1 MAGRHGNKGVISR
14 VLPEEDMPFLPAG
27 RPLHICLN
35 PLGVPSRMNIGQVLE
50 VHLGWAAS
58 ELGWHIATPVFDGAQ
73 DVEIEEC
80 LEKAGYSRDGKTVLY
95 DGRTGEPFDNRV
107 TVGYMYILKLHH
119 LVDDKIHARSTGPYS
134 LVTQQPLGG
143 KAQFGGQRFGE
154 MEVWALEAY
163 GSAHTLQEILTV
175 KSDDVVGRVKT
186 YEAIVKGDNIPQPGI
201 PESFKVL
208 IKELQAL
215 CLDVKLLDET
225 LGEIKLKDSVYEE
238 LEDLEVNIEG
248 SEDVVPP
255 TPEIEPLEEVEIDEV
270 DVGDI
275 LLVKTGAKIPVDGT
289 VLTGEGYINEA
300 SITGEAVPVS
310 KKKDSGVYAGTILE
324 NGTIQI
330 TADRVGENT
339 TFGKSI
345 ELVEEAQ
352 DSKSEAER
360 FIDRFSKYYTPA
372 VLVLSFIVWIFSRDI
387 ELAITI
393 LVLGCPGALVIGV
406 PVSNV
411 AGIGNGARH
420 GVLLKGSEVISD
432 FSRLDTMVFDKT
444 GTLTIGNPKV
454 ADKEIYA
461 DNVDEVLGY
470 LASVEKES
478 DHPLAK
484 AIVEYIGDIKLY
496 TVEKTDVVKGG
507 GIVAHVEGHKVAV
520 GNVALMEQE
529 NILLSE
535 KARADIARFEKN
547 GNSLVLT
554 SVDGELKALM
564 GIRDQIRPGV
574 IDDLKKLKKLGV
586 KNLVVLSGDNQ
597 GTVDLVARELGLT
610 EAHGHMLPEDKATY
624 IKELQEKGQ
633 IVAFVGDGVNDSP
646 SLALAQI
653 GIAMGNGTD
662 VAIETSDVVLMNSD
676 FSRLPHALGLSKATA
691 NNMLQNIIIAVGVVL
706 VLLASVF
713 FSEWMNMSIGM
724 LVHEASILVVILNGM
739 RLLHYKLRK

>member
-1 MAGRHGNKGVISR
+1 MQRFILSKKNQITAVSAILIVIGFTAGLGFKNENIAAWSLIIASILGILPIAIQAYQALR
-14 VLPEEDMPFLPAG
+14 VKVVSID
-27 RPLHICLN
+27 
-35 PLGVPSRMNIGQVLE
+35 VL
-50 VHLGWAAS
+50 
-58 ELGWHIATPVFDGAQ
+58 
-73 DVEIEEC
+73 
-80 LEKAGYSRDGKTVLY
+80 
-95 DGRTGEPFDNRV
+95 V
-107 TVGYMYILKLHH
+107 TVA
-119 LVDDKIHARSTGPYS
+119 VTGAFIIKNFEES
-134 LVTQQPLGG
+134 
-143 KAQFGGQRFGE
+143 
-154 MEVWALEAY
+154 
-163 GSAHTLQEILTV
+163 
-175 KSDDVVGRVKT
+175 
-186 YEAIVKGDNIPQPGI
+186 AIVTFLFLFGAYLEERTLNKTR
-201 PESFKVL
+201 SA
-208 IKELQAL
+208 IKELTEMAPESAL
-215 CLDVKLLDET
+215 KQMDN
-225 LGEIKLKDSVYEE
+225 GEF
-238 LEDLEVNIEG
+238 
-248 SEDVVPP
+248 
-255 TPEIEPLEEVEIDEV
+255 EEVEVDEV

-275 LLVKTGAKIPVDGT
+275 LLVKTGAKVPVDGT
-289 VLTGEGYINEA
+289 VLTGEGHINEA

-310 KKKDSGVYAGTILE
+310 KKKDSKVFAGTILE

-330 TADRVGENT
+330 VADRVGEDT
-339 TFGKSI
+339 TFGKII

-372 VLVLSFIVWIFSRDI
+372 VLILSIVVWIFSRNI

-420 GVLLKGSEVISD
+420 GVLLKGSEVIND
-432 FSRLDTMVFDKT
+432 FSRVDTIVFDKT

-461 DNVDEVLGY
+461 DNEDEVLGY

-484 AIVEYIGDIKLY
+484 AVVEYIGETKLY
-496 TVEKTDVVKGG
+496 TVDKTDVVKGG
-507 GIVAHVEGHKVAV
+507 GIVADVEGHRVAV
-520 GNVALMEQE
+520 GNVALMEKE
-529 NILLSE
+529 NVRLSE
-535 KARADIARFEKN
+535 KARADIARFEEN

-574 IDDLKKLKKLGV
+574 KEDLNRLKRLGV

-610 EAHGHMLPEDKATY
+610 EAHGHMLPQDKSAY
-624 IKELQEKGQ
+624 IKQLQAKGK

-653 GIAMGNGTD
+653 GIAMGSGTD

-676 FSRLPHALGLSKATA
+676 FSRLPHALGLTKAIA
-691 NNMLQNIIIAVGVVL
+691 RNMRQNIFIAVGVVL

-724 LVHEASILVVILNGM
+724 LAHEASILVVILNGM
-739 RLLHYKLRK
+739 RLLRYKLRF

>member
-1 MAGRHGNKGVISR
+1 MNMQKLILGRKNHITIVSAILIIIAYVSKLGFQNEPIAIWSLIIASVLGVIPIAIQAYQALR
-14 VLPEEDMPFLPAG
+14 VKVVS
-27 RPLHICLN
+27 I
-35 PLGVPSRMNIGQVLE
+35 
-50 VHLGWAAS
+50 
-58 ELGWHIATPVFDGAQ
+58 
-73 DVEIEEC
+73 DV
-80 LEKAGYSRDGKTVLY
+80 
-95 DGRTGEPFDNRV
+95 
-107 TVGYMYILKLHH
+107 
-119 LVDDKIHARSTGPYS
+119 
-134 LVTQQPLGG
+134 LVTIAVIGAFLIRNY
-143 KAQFGGQRFGE
+143 KE
-154 MEVWALEAY
+154 
-163 GSAHTLQEILTV
+163 S
-175 KSDDVVGRVKT
+175 
-186 YEAIVKGDNIPQPGI
+186 AIVTFLFLFGAYLEQRTLNKTR
-201 PESFKVL
+201 SA
-208 IKELQAL
+208 IKELTEMAPEVAL
-215 CLDVKLLDET
+215 KQLKN
-225 LGEIKLKDSVYEE
+225 GEF
-238 LEDLEVNIEG
+238 
-248 SEDVVPP
+248 
-255 TPEIEPLEEVEIDEV
+255 EEVEIDEV

-289 VLTGEGYINEA
+289 VLTGEGHINEA

-330 TADRVGENT
+330 TADRVGEDT
-339 TFGKSI
+339 TFGKII

-432 FSRLDTMVFDKT
+432 FSRLDTTVFDKT

-461 DNVDEVLGY
+461 DNVYEVLGY

-484 AIVEYIGDIKLY
+484 AVVEYIGDIKLY
-496 TVEKTDVVKGG
+496 TIEKTDVVKGG

-535 KARADIARFEKN
+535 KARADIARFEKD

-574 IDDLKKLKKLGV
+574 KDDLKKLKKLGV

-610 EAHGHMLPEDKATY
+610 EAHGHMLPEDKSAY
-624 IKELQEKGQ
+624 IKVLQERDQ

-676 FSRLPHALGLSKATA
+676 FSRLPHALGLTKATA

-713 FSEWMNMSIGM
+713 FSDWMNMSIGM

-739 RLLHYKLRK
+739 RLLRYKL

>member
-1 MAGRHGNKGVISR
+1 MQKLILGRKNHITIVSAILIIIAYVSKLGFQNEPIAIWSLIIASILGVIPIAIQAYQALR
-14 VLPEEDMPFLPAG
+14 VKVVS
-27 RPLHICLN
+27 I
-35 PLGVPSRMNIGQVLE
+35 
-50 VHLGWAAS
+50 
-58 ELGWHIATPVFDGAQ
+58 
-73 DVEIEEC
+73 DV
-80 LEKAGYSRDGKTVLY
+80 
-95 DGRTGEPFDNRV
+95 
-107 TVGYMYILKLHH
+107 
-119 LVDDKIHARSTGPYS
+119 
-134 LVTQQPLGG
+134 LVTIAVIGAFLIRNY
-143 KAQFGGQRFGE
+143 KE
-154 MEVWALEAY
+154 
-163 GSAHTLQEILTV
+163 S
-175 KSDDVVGRVKT
+175 
-186 YEAIVKGDNIPQPGI
+186 AIVTFLFLFGAYLEQRTLNKTR
-201 PESFKVL
+201 SA
-208 IKELQAL
+208 IKELTEMAPEVAL
-215 CLDVKLLDET
+215 KQLKN
-225 LGEIKLKDSVYEE
+225 GEF
-238 LEDLEVNIEG
+238 
-248 SEDVVPP
+248 
-255 TPEIEPLEEVEIDEV
+255 EEVEIDEV

-289 VLTGEGYINEA
+289 VLTGEGHINEA

-330 TADRVGENT
+330 TADRVGEDT
-339 TFGKSI
+339 TFGKII

-432 FSRLDTMVFDKT
+432 FSRLDTTVFDKT

-461 DNVDEVLGY
+461 DNVYEVLGY

-484 AIVEYIGDIKLY
+484 AVVEYIGDIKLY
-496 TVEKTDVVKGG
+496 TIEKTDVVKGG

-535 KARADIARFEKN
+535 KARADIARFEKD

-574 IDDLKKLKKLGV
+574 KDDLKKLKKLGV

-610 EAHGHMLPEDKATY
+610 EAHGHMLPEDKSAY
-624 IKELQEKGQ
+624 IKVLQERGQ

-676 FSRLPHALGLSKATA
+676 FSRLPHALGLTKATA

-713 FSEWMNMSIGM
+713 FSDWMNMSIGM

-739 RLLHYKLRK
+739 RLLRYKL